1 MENKEYLIVTNKNN
15 ASTRPQRSFLQELL
29 DFIKTLVIAAFLA
42 FFVIRG
48 FIFEP
53 YRIPSTSMVPTLKI
67 GDFLF
72 VGKWSYGSRFPF
84 TDYFFNT
91 IDPKRGDIAVFK
103 MESNLPGSFFGFGS
117 TMFIKRVMALP
128 GDTIEYRDKQVLI
141 NGNPLPLEYAGDYT
155 DYRGVLLRL
164 YTETLTNGST
174 HLTAQNQFVPGIDVP
189 PVTVPE
195 DMFVMMGDNRDNSRD
210 SRFWVEGTW
219 GFVPRENLIGKAQL
233 IFFSL
238 DGFKPRLERIGTSL
252 KPHMN

>member
-1 MENKEYLIVTNKNN
+1 MENKEYLTVAKKNTS
-15 ASTRPQRSFLQELL
+15 STRSQQGFLQDLL
-29 DFIKTLVIAAFLA
+29 DFIKTLAIAAFLA

-72 VGKWSYGSRFPF
+72 VSKWSYGSRLPF

-103 MESNLPGSFFGFGS
+103 MESDLPGSFFGLGS

-141 NGNPLPLEYAGDYT
+141 NGTPLPLEYAGDYI

-164 YTETLTNGST
+164 YTETLVNGAT
-174 HLTAQNQFVPGIDVP
+174 HLTAQNQFIAGENVPA
-189 PVTVPE
+189 VTVPE

-210 SRFWVEGTW
+210 SRFWVENTW
-219 GFVPRENLIGKAQL
+219 GFVPRKNLIGKAQF

-252 KPHMN
+252 KPHFN